1 MTYSLKYRFIG
12 ESIEVSGRT
21 KDEKI
26 QVHEDY
32 VRNESKL
39 LKLHKYMLNFYQPF
53 GNERCF
59 FFNFELFLNF
69 ELFISFFG
77 TENHENLT
85 ESYLKFWQIWKNK
98 IVGPEKGSKFFSEIN
113 KKRRLDQ
120 NYFKNQRILEIF
132 SKNKNP

>member
-1 MTYSLKYRFIG
+1 MNQSKLLVGQKIT
-12 ESIEVSGRT
+12 
-21 KDEKI
+21 KI
-26 QVHEDY
+26 QVNEDN

-39 LKLHKYMLNFYQPF
+39 LKLHMYMLNFYQPF

-85 ESYLKFWQIWKNK
+85 ESYLKFCKFGK
-98 IVGPEKGSKFFSEIN
+98 IKSSVQ
-113 KKRRLDQ
+113 KKDRNSFL
-120 NYFKNQRILEIF
+120 K
-132 SKNKNP
+132 